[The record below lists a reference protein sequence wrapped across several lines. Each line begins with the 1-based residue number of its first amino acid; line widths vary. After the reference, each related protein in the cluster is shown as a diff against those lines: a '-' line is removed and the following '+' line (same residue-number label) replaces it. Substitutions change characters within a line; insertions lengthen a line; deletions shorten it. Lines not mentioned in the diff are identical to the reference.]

1 MACEERIL
9 EELSNNLIFVVFYTS
24 LKFGAVPLFIVLH
37 YTTLYYVV
45 LQHMI
50 LYYIVFYFIILSNNE
65 HTV

>member
-37 YTTLYYVV
+37 YTTYNARKSICNRLTITMKRKKKLHLRVV
-45 LQHMI
+45 L
-50 LYYIVFYFIILSNNE
+50 
-65 HTV
+65 